1 MLAAWQSI
9 THPSASIGCPQG
21 CCVFLTDPPLPLTRT
36 PLSPFDKSKWA
47 FCPMNLE
54 SVSQKNLNEL
64 ERLAREMQLLLR
76 KSKLNNEPLAKLL
89 SEFEAELS
97 QLRRERFDAANPK
110 YHSY

>member
-1 MLAAWQSI
+1 MLCLLELSPLPI
-9 THPSASIGCPQG
+9 TH
-21 CCVFLTDPPLPLTRT
+21 T
-36 PLSPFDKSKWA
+36 PIALYAKSKWA
-47 FCPMNLE
+47 ICPMNLE
-54 SVSQKNLNEL
+54 NVPQKNLNEL

>member
-1 MLAAWQSI
+1 MLELS
-9 THPSASIGCPQG
+9 
-21 CCVFLTDPPLPLTRT
+21 PLPIMHT
-36 PLSPFDKSKWA
+36 PIPLYTESKWA
-47 FCPMNLE
+47 VCPMNLE
-54 SVSQKNLNEL
+54 TVPQKNLNEL